1 MDSKLLALE
10 NKVSALKGLVV
21 RQKQQLH
28 YFKNKSKRN
37 IILSTEPRVRHEEKN
52 SSICSETVDGLNVE
66 LGVKDLWNRQMKKEK
81 QPVPNFHAPEFMDRM
96 STKDLHYHVNSYLR
110 EIERRCISHG
120 KSMDFA
126 GERTNIWYGENSLV
140 EQRAICKSPKRPQ
153 SARKRSCKRL
163 YSSKK
168 GRIQRRTKSFVG
180 LNLKERKR
188 VMKYVLNHRQNV
200 GARILNGGYYHV
212 VSNYGDMT

>member
-52 SSICSETVDGLNVE
+52 SSICSETVDGLKVE

-140 EQRAICKSPKRPQ
+140 EQKSY
-153 SARKRSCKRL
+153 L
-163 YSSKK
+163 
-168 GRIQRRTKSFVG
+168 
-180 LNLKERKR
+180 
-188 VMKYVLNHRQNV
+188 
-200 GARILNGGYYHV
+200 
-212 VSNYGDMT
+212 

>member
-1 MDSKLLALE
+1 MDTKILALE
-10 NKVSALKGLVV
+10 NKLSALKGVVV

-37 IILSTEPRVRHEEKN
+37 IILSSEPRVRHQDKN
-52 SSICSETVDGLNVE
+52 SSIRSETIGDMKVE
-66 LGVKDLWNRQMKKEK
+66 FGVKDVCNRQMQKEK
-81 QPVPNFHAPEFMDRM
+81 QPVPNFHAPEYMDRM
-96 STKDLHYHVNSYLR
+96 STKDLHYHVNIYLR

-120 KSMDFA
+120 KSMDFE

-140 EQRAICKSPKRPQ
+140 KQRAVCKSPTRPR
-153 SARKRSCKRL
+153 SAPKTVCKRL
-163 YSSKK
+163 YSGKK
-168 GRIQRRTKSFVG
+168 GRIQRRTKSLMH